1 MLFDM
6 SMQVQSAQLA
16 FRYDDL
22 AAHNGPIGFER
33 GAEDQRS
40 ERVLPGASVF
50 QRVEVDSKEIC
61 TFAHL
66 QRADILPAKNCST
79 TSGCEGQS
87 LTRGHKG
94 WGIRCRAAGAVYA
107 AIEP

>member
-22 AAHNGPIGFER
+22 AAHHRPICLKR
-33 GAEDQRS
+33 CTEDYGCQRI
-40 ERVLPGASVF
+40 LPGASVF

-66 QRADILPAKNCST
+66 QRADILPAENCST

-87 LTRGHKG
+87 LTCGHKG
-94 WGIRCRAAGAVYA
+94 WGIGCRSGWRRVCRY
-107 AIEP
+107 